1 MMLIREIYHTL
12 TLADKIL
19 IAVLTALSVASFFL
33 VGYAA
38 QAGANALITVAGQPP
53 TRKSLQHDDLFIL
66 EGAAGRA
73 LIEIS
78 DGSIL
83 IRDSACPQKLCVR
96 QGRIRRVGEIIVCVP
111 NKITIW
117 IEGRRPNPFDAVT
130 G

>member
-1 MMLIREIYHTL
+1 MTLIREIYHLL

-19 IAVLTALSVASFFL
+19 IAVLAALSVASLFL
-33 VGYAA
+33 VGLAA
-38 QAGANALITVAGQPP
+38 QPGATALIAVAGQPAI
-53 TRKSLQHDDLFIL
+53 RKSLQHDDLFIL

-78 DGSIL
+78 DASIH
-83 IRDSACPQKLCVR
+83 IRDSDCPQKLCVR

-117 IEGRRPNPFDAVT
+117 IEGRRPHPFDAVT